1 TYYLLNSSDTHVS
14 DQPNPD
20 DAREH
25 LRTAVDQGR
34 LGALRAQ
41 VARQAPF
48 LMAEKP
54 PGKEEKKAPKTKKE
68 LAMIEDLKKRGFA
81 YDDETG
87 NYLDPAVFP
96 NMEQLR
102 FDFLLPYEL
111 YDGSG
116 ALVTCYFRK
125 SFGDRLKKADDKLY
139 KEKGVHLR
147 ITSHFRSN
155 RKQME
160 INEDPSVSTK
170 AQVGRSQ
177 HEAGLAA
184 DIQNWQA
191 VKKYLEKEG
200 VYGGKFVGD
209 EVHFDTRPA

>member
-1 TYYLLNSSDTHVS
+1 MSEPAATPTGAAPAVPQEDIGKVVTQVVEGLKESMAKPTLGNVLNALGPLLTYYLLNSSDTHVS
-14 DQPNPD
+14 DQPNSD

-25 LRTAVDQGR
+25 LRTEVDQSR

-68 LAMIEDLKKRGFA
+68 LAMIEDLKKRGFV
-81 YDDETG
+81 YDYETG

-125 SFGDRLKKADDKLY
+125 SFGD
-139 KEKGVHLR
+139 
-147 ITSHFRSN
+147 
-155 RKQME
+155 
-160 INEDPSVSTK
+160 
-170 AQVGRSQ
+170 
-177 HEAGLAA
+177 
-184 DIQNWQA
+184 
-191 VKKYLEKEG
+191 
-200 VYGGKFVGD
+200 
-209 EVHFDTRPA
+209 